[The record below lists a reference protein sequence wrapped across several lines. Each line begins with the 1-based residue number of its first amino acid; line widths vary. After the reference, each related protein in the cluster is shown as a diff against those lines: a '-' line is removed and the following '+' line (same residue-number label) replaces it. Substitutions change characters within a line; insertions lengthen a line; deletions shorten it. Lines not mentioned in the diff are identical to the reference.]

1 MINYNNYKNTIE
13 ALTDQKRKVG
23 IELEFD
29 AISDENLTIAIQAIR
44 ELGVDIAKESYNHN
58 TRNYWKIVTD
68 ASLRGRRPY
77 ELVSPPLAP
86 LEMARQLSLILDK
99 FSDRVMEVNY
109 SMGFHIH
116 HECPRFSPKRLKYLV
131 NHFVKNEANFDS
143 IVSPSRRSS
152 QWCASNKR
160 LLKTSINSQGVNDE
174 ISRYHKLNLQC
185 FSRYGTVEIRQHQA
199 TLNWVKIVNWMIFTQ
214 ALVTRSYRKVT
225 ETDGYDNPMHNYIL
239 ASKWATEYKGGLMA
253 TSQEAE
259 HFLLWLRDRME
270 HYGVQKPFTMY
281 TRQTL
286 SQESQGGVIHNFG
299 IQMNEDYVG

>member
-29 AISDENLTIAIQAIR
+29 AISRENLGNAIIAIR
-44 ELGVDIAKESYNHN
+44 EQGVDISIENYNHN

-68 ASLRGRRPY
+68 ASLRGQCPY
-77 ELVSPPLAP
+77 ELVSPPLSP
-86 LEMARQLSLILDK
+86 LEMAFQLQIILDA
-99 FSDRVMEVNY
+99 FNELEMSVNA

-116 HECPRFSPKRLKYLV
+116 HEAPRFSPKRLKYLV

-143 IVSPSRRSS
+143 IVSPSRRTS

-174 ISRYHKLNLQC
+174 ISRYHKMNLQC

-199 TLNWVKIVNWMIFTQ
+199 TLNWVKIVNWLIFTQ

-281 TRQTL
+281 TRQIL

-299 IQMNEDYVG
+299 IQA